1 MMNNNYYMMDKYSKN
16 SLLGQLEQSG
26 IFNEDTANVEHL
38 PFGILS
44 KGIETPSSFA
54 PDEEKKQSEPNQ
66 KIVKK
71 RLNELDNNI
80 FQDTSF
86 ININDEELSKEEKI
100 KKIKFLIKKIDEK
113 IFMLEDSD
121 DEILLKKLND
131 EREVLIDSIRLLDS
145 ENENINPIKQNANE
159 AIEKIASKV
168 HLGEKIKKIENF
180 IFKFCPVLYKSFLVR
195 KALNK
200 LVMLNENAKELML
213 KKIPYGESELRYS
226 DFIAYLS
233 CANVIHAKLTKKI

>member
-1 MMNNNYYMMDKYSKN
+1 
-16 SLLGQLEQSG
+16 
-26 IFNEDTANVEHL
+26 
-38 PFGILS
+38 
-44 KGIETPSSFA
+44 
-54 PDEEKKQSEPNQ
+54 
-66 KIVKK
+66 
-71 RLNELDNNI
+71 
-80 FQDTSF
+80 
-86 ININDEELSKEEKI
+86 
-100 KKIKFLIKKIDEK
+100 
-113 IFMLEDSD
+113 MLEDSD

>member
-1 MMNNNYYMMDKYSKN
+1 
-16 SLLGQLEQSG
+16 
-26 IFNEDTANVEHL
+26 
-38 PFGILS
+38 
-44 KGIETPSSFA
+44 
-54 PDEEKKQSEPNQ
+54 
-66 KIVKK
+66 
-71 RLNELDNNI
+71 
-80 FQDTSF
+80 
-86 ININDEELSKEEKI
+86 
-100 KKIKFLIKKIDEK
+100 
-113 IFMLEDSD
+113 MLEDSD

-213 KKIPYGESELRYS
+213 KKNSLRRIGIEIFRFYRLFKLCQCYS
-226 DFIAYLS
+226 CKTDEENI
-233 CANVIHAKLTKKI
+233 N

>member
-1 MMNNNYYMMDKYSKN
+1 
-16 SLLGQLEQSG
+16 
-26 IFNEDTANVEHL
+26 
-38 PFGILS
+38 
-44 KGIETPSSFA
+44 
-54 PDEEKKQSEPNQ
+54 
-66 KIVKK
+66 
-71 RLNELDNNI
+71 
-80 FQDTSF
+80 
-86 ININDEELSKEEKI
+86 SKEEKI

-213 KKIPYGESELRYS
+213 KKIPYGESELR
-226 DFIAYLS
+226 
-233 CANVIHAKLTKKI
+233 